1 MEIIQITDLHI
12 TKDIENIKN
21 DCKPYQTLS
30 NTLKHIEHHHS
41 NVKDVVIT
49 GDLSNDYTRESYM
62 IIRNLLK
69 KYQST
74 FYILPGNH
82 DKLEHINTICD
93 EQITTNSI
101 DLSMSKTLVY
111 NFDTHVP
118 GKTNGHLKKKQ
129 INELNNKLS
138 MSKEVDKVI
147 IFTHH
152 PIIEIGSE
160 WIDEHLSENS
170 EELIQLML
178 SHTDKEFKIFS
189 GHVHQEFN
197 CIKNNIEFFTTPSTC
212 YQFKKQSENFAL
224 ETNLS
229 YGYRVITLHDNS
241 IKTKV
246 LRI

>member
-12 TKDIENIKN
+12 TKDIEYIKN

-30 NTLKHIEHHHS
+30 NTLKHIDQCHS
-41 NVKDVVIT
+41 SVKDVVIT
-49 GDLSNDYTRESYM
+49 GDLSNDYSMESYL
-62 IIRNLLK
+62 IIKDLLK
-69 KYQST
+69 RYDFS

-82 DKLEHINTICD
+82 DKIEHIQEICD
-93 EQITTNSI
+93 EQITTNSV
-101 DLSMSKTLVY
+101 DLNKFKTLVY

-118 GKTNGHLKKKQ
+118 GKVYGHLKKKQ
-129 INELNNKLS
+129 IDELNKKLFS
-138 MSKEVDKVI
+138 PKGTDKVI

-160 WIDEHLSENS
+160 WIDEHISENS

-197 CIKNNIEFFTTPSTC
+197 YIKNNIEFFTTPSTC
-212 YQFKKQSENFAL
+212 YQFKNQSENFAL

-241 IKTKV
+241 IRTKV